1 MTIVVKLAAVLSERF
16 TLDLAFEIPSV
27 GVTALLGPSGSGK
40 TCVLRALGGLDRHS
54 GTIRFKGDV
63 WQDGRF
69 FVPTHRRRIG
79 YVFQGVGLLP
89 HLSVRRNLDFAI
101 RRAPAGAFQPDDVI
115 ARTGI
120 ASLLDRMP
128 AGLSGGEAQRAS
140 IARALVSQ
148 PRMLLM
154 DEPLSG
160 LDEEA
165 RQTLLGGMED
175 MLRHIPIPTVYVT
188 HDVAEAQRLA
198 IHMIRL
204 RDGRIAP

>member
-1 MTIVVKLAAVLSERF
+1 MTIAVKLAAVLSDRF
-16 TLDLAFEIPSV
+16 ALDLAFEIPSV

-63 WQDGRF
+63 WQDERL

-79 YVFQGVGLLP
+79 YVFQGGGLLP

-101 RRAPAGAFQPDDVI
+101 RRAPAGAFQLDDVI
-115 ARTGI
+115 ARTGL

-198 IHMIRL
+198 IHTIRL

>member
-1 MTIVVKLAAVLSERF
+1 MTIAVKLVAVLSDRF
-16 TLDLAFEIPSV
+16 ALDLAFEIPSV

-63 WQDGRF
+63 WQDERL
-69 FVPTHRRRIG
+69 FVPTHLRRIG
-79 YVFQGVGLLP
+79 YVFQGGGLLP

-101 RRAPAGAFQPDDVI
+101 RRAPAGAFQLDDVI

-165 RQTLLGGMED
+165 RQTLLGGMEN
-175 MLRHIPIPTVYVT
+175 MLRHIPSPTVYVT

-198 IHMIRL
+198 IHTIRL

>member
-1 MTIVVKLAAVLSERF
+1 MTIAVKLVAVLSDRF
-16 TLDLAFEIPSV
+16 ALDLAFEIPSV

-63 WQDGRF
+63 WQDERL
-69 FVPTHRRRIG
+69 FVPTHLRRIG
-79 YVFQGVGLLP
+79 YVFQGGGLLP

-101 RRAPAGAFQPDDVI
+101 RRAPAGAFQLDDVI

-165 RQTLLGGMED
+165 RQTLLGGMEN

-198 IHMIRL
+198 IHTIRL

>member
-1 MTIVVKLAAVLSERF
+1 MTIAVKLVAVLSDHF
-16 TLDLAFEIPSV
+16 ALDLAFEIPSV
-27 GVTALLGPSGSGK
+27 GVTALVGPSGSGK

-63 WQDGRF
+63 WQDERL

-79 YVFQGVGLLP
+79 YVFQGAGLLP

-101 RRAPAGAFQPDDVI
+101 RRAPAGAFQLDDVI

-148 PRMLLM
+148 PRLLLM

-160 LDEEA
+160 LDDEA

-198 IHMIRL
+198 IHTIRL